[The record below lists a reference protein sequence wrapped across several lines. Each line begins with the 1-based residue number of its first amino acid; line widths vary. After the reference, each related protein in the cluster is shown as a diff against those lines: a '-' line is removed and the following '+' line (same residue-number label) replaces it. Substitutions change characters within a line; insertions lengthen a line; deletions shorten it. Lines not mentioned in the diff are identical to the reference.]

1 MPIINLT
8 GTELSRFNEIE
19 NKWVNFEASSNDKLY
34 NYNLY
39 TVPHGQTY
47 GSEMVVLSG
56 VVQNSSGSIEIE
68 KRIHIFEDEVEAG
81 SFINDVGIENI
92 SSYTENPLLREDGTP
107 YKRIEVQLINYSQ
120 IPYEFLLLNNTVQ
133 KGFKI
138 EVFFSNSVG
147 LGEVDDRVEYNLNG
161 EIINDTYL
169 KYFDIS
175 GE

>member
-1 MPIINLT
+1 MSIISLT

-19 NKWVNFEASSNDKLY
+19 DRWVNFEASSDPRAY

-39 TVPHGQTY
+39 SVPHGQSH
-47 GSEMVVLSG
+47 GSEFVVLSG

-81 SFINDVGIENI
+81 NFINDVGLQNI
-92 SSYTENPLLREDGTP
+92 ASYSESFFLRSDGTS
-107 YKRIEVQLINYSQ
+107 YKKIEVHLINYSQ
-120 IPYEFLLLNNTVQ
+120 LLYEFSLLNNTVSR
-133 KGFKI
+133 GFKV

-147 LGEVDDRVEYNLNG
+147 LKEVEKKVEFNLNG
-161 EIINDTYL
+161 EVINDSYL
-169 KYFDIS
+169 KYFDIT